1 MQDRDTVRMAP
12 PLPPIN
18 AVRVKKTKRQASLP
32 IGRTAR
38 VAFEMDVM
46 RSECCKAAEA
56 IVSQKQF
63 NADEL
68 EDCARLDDALA
79 EAQRI
84 LKRVVRAIML
94 SRIDRNRRGSRTK

>member
-1 MQDRDTVRMAP
+1 MAFTRRTVN
-12 PLPPIN
+12 PLS
-18 AVRVKKTKRQASLP
+18 VKNSKRHASLP

-46 RSECCKAAEA
+46 RTECCRTAQA
-56 IVSQKQF
+56 IMNDKRP
-63 NADEL
+63 NEDEL

-84 LKRVVRAIML
+84 LKRTVRSIML
-94 SRIDRNRRGSRTK
+94 ARIGRNRRGSKTK